1 MSPRIKLQPNPLT
14 RAEVETLVADIATAA
29 NSKRSITALIDAR
42 ILETRKEFEEPLANI
57 DTEIKNKSAL
67 VQSWAEA
74 NPEAFGKLKSLK
86 LAFGTIGFRTGTPK
100 LKTLSGWTFARV
112 LKRLLELPWGHAFVR
127 VAEEIDREGLIA
139 VSRQGSLSDEQLR
152 EAGCRVA
159 QDETFFVEPDLAAI
173 EQRLTNAA

>member
-1 MSPRIKLQPNPLT
+1 MSKRIKLQSNPLT
-14 RAEVETLVADIATAA
+14 RAEVESLVADIATAA
-29 NSKRSITALIDAR
+29 NTKRAINTQIDEQ
-42 ILETRKEFEEPLANI
+42 ILAIRKEHEAGLAAAE
-57 DTEIKNKSAL
+57 TEIKNKSAL

-74 NPEAFGKLKSLK
+74 NPEAFGKLKSLR

-112 LKRLLELPWGHAFVR
+112 LERLLALPWGRAYVR
-127 VAEEIDREGLIA
+127 VAEDIDREALIA
-139 VSRQGSLSDEQLR
+139 ASRQGNLTDAELR

-159 QDETFFVEPDLAAI
+159 QDESFFIEPDLAAI